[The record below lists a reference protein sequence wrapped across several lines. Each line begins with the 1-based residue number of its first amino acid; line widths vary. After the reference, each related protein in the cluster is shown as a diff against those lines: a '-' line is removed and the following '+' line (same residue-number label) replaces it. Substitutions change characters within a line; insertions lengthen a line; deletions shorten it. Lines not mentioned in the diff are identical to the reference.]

1 MLPSFNVSSF
11 FARFKPCS
19 AQMRV
24 QQLPTTVHANRFH
37 VAVGLFGNGSQTGR
51 QNVVKKKVGYEAH
64 LSVWCCYHILTS
76 RLWSITEQTYGNMEP
91 IGMHRR
97 WCAQFSSKRLSSNTS
112 SVGTNKS
119 ASKIMHMHIFGGSAQ
134 TVPKVP
140 TILCN
145 RNWLRCSGWP
155 SVPSWMCRTVIRII
169 IKHPCASTFT
179 MHFEC
184 QVTKEG
190 ISVSCKP
197 SERQA
202 KVC

>member
-1 MLPSFNVSSF
+1 MHGSNLVLPKCVCNNYQRRCMQIDSMLLWVSSLMDH
-11 FARFKPCS
+11 RPDVK
-19 AQMRV
+19 MW
-24 QQLPTTVHANRFH
+24 L
-37 VAVGLFGNGSQTGR
+37 
-51 QNVVKKKVGYEAH
+51 KKKVAYEAH
-64 LSVWCCYHILTS
+64 LSVWCSYHILTS

-112 SVGTNKS
+112 SVKLHLKYCICIFLAAVLKQSRKYQQYCAIVTDLDVANDPRYLHGCVELWY
-119 ASKIMHMHIFGGSAQ
+119 ASSSSTRAQ
-134 TVPKVP
+134 V
-140 TILCN
+140 
-145 RNWLRCSGWP
+145 R
-155 SVPSWMCRTVIRII
+155 
-169 IKHPCASTFT
+169 FT